1 MVLRVYWGLQGPDT
15 RTAGQLPG
23 HEYGEIMSTFNSQDT
38 VPAAGPTP
46 SEGSTLAAPASRGN
60 GWGVAALVLG
70 IVAVVFSFIPVMGV
84 VAFVLGPL
92 AVLFGI
98 IGATRKFAKK
108 GAAVAGLVLGILSVV
123 IAAIWMAVLAA
134 AVSSADQ
141 SLNSE
146 HKVQYV
152 VTTNGKASV
161 SYWTSGGTSNQ
172 DIAAGWKKEQT
183 VKNSDFLSLVVT
195 GDYTNAGAK
204 VSCEILFDGTSISKN
219 SGTGQGAMAS
229 CSGSGLGA
237 VKKK

>member
-1 MVLRVYWGLQGPDT
+1 MT
-15 RTAGQLPG
+15 
-23 HEYGEIMSTFNSQDT
+23 TFNSQGT
-38 VPAAGPTP
+38 PPAAATATAPEQP
-46 SEGSTLAAPASRGN
+46 VVSAPAPRGN

-70 IVAVVFSFIPVMGV
+70 IVAVVFSFIPVMGA

-108 GAAVAGLVLGILSVV
+108 GTAVAGLVLGILSIV
-123 IAAIWMAVLAA
+123 IAAIWMAVLSA

-141 SLNSE
+141 ALNSE
-146 HKVQYV
+146 HRVEFV

-161 SYWTSGGTSNQ
+161 RYWTSGGTSTE
-172 DIAAGWKKEQT
+172 DIAAEWKKDQT

-195 GDYTNAGAK
+195 GDYANAAATVG
-204 VSCEILFDGTSISKN
+204 CEIIFDGVSISKN
-219 SGTGQGAMAS
+219 SGAGQGAMAS

-237 VKKK
+237 GKKK

>member
-1 MVLRVYWGLQGPDT
+1 
-15 RTAGQLPG
+15 
-23 HEYGEIMSTFNSQDT
+23 MSTFNSQGTAPADT
-38 VPAAGPTP
+38 PAPAAVPSAPTP
-46 SEGSTLAAPASRGN
+46 VSKGN

-98 IGATRKFAKK
+98 IGVTRKLAKK
-108 GAAVAGLVLGILSVV
+108 GAAVAGVVLGILSIV
-123 IAAIWMAVLAA
+123 IAAIWMAVLSA

-141 SLNSE
+141 ALNSE
-146 HKVQYV
+146 HKVEYV

-161 SYWTSGGTSNQ
+161 SYWTSGGSSNE
-172 DIAAGWKKEQT
+172 DITTDWKKEQT
-183 VKNSDFLSLVVT
+183 VKNSDFVSLVVT
-195 GDYTNAGAK
+195 GDYSNAAAVVGCK
-204 VSCEILFDGTSISKN
+204 ILFDGKSISKN

-237 VKKK
+237 NKK

>member
-1 MVLRVYWGLQGPDT
+1 
-15 RTAGQLPG
+15 
-23 HEYGEIMSTFNSQDT
+23 MSTFNSHGTAPADAPTST
-38 VPAAGPTP
+38 VPSLG
-46 SEGSTLAAPASRGN
+46 GAPVAPRGN
-60 GWGVAALVLG
+60 GCGITALVLG

-108 GAAVAGLVLGILSVV
+108 GAAIAGIVLGILSIV
-123 IAAIWMAVLAA
+123 IAAIWMAVVSA

-141 SLNSE
+141 ALNSE

-152 VTTNGKASV
+152 VTTNGKATV
-161 SYWTSGGTSNQ
+161 SYWTSGGTSNV
-172 DIAAGWKKEQT
+172 DVSTGWKKEQT
-183 VKNSDFLSLVVT
+183 VNNSDLLSLVVT
-195 GDYTNAGAK
+195 GDFSNAAAK
-204 VSCEILFDGTSISKN
+204 VGCEILFDGKSISKN

-237 VKKK
+237 DKKK

>member
-1 MVLRVYWGLQGPDT
+1 
-15 RTAGQLPG
+15 
-23 HEYGEIMSTFNSQDT
+23 MSTFNSHGTAPADAPTST
-38 VPAAGPTP
+38 VPSMG
-46 SEGSTLAAPASRGN
+46 GAPVASRGN
-60 GWGVAALVLG
+60 GWGITALVLG

-108 GAAVAGLVLGILSVV
+108 GAAIAGIVLGILSIV
-123 IAAIWMAVLAA
+123 IAAIWMAVVSA

-141 SLNSE
+141 ALNSE

-161 SYWTSGGTSNQ
+161 SYWTSGGTSNV
-172 DIAAGWKKEQT
+172 DVSAGWKKEQT
-183 VKNSDFLSLVVT
+183 VKNSDLLSLVVS
-195 GDYTNAGAK
+195 GDFSNAAAK
-204 VSCEILFDGTSISKN
+204 VGCEILFDGKSISKN

-237 VKKK
+237 DKKK

>member
-1 MVLRVYWGLQGPDT
+1 
-15 RTAGQLPG
+15 
-23 HEYGEIMSTFNSQDT
+23 MSTFNSHGTAPADAPTST
-38 VPAAGPTP
+38 VPSMG
-46 SEGSTLAAPASRGN
+46 GAPVAPRGN
-60 GWGVAALVLG
+60 GWGITALVLG

-108 GAAVAGLVLGILSVV
+108 GAAIAGIVLGILSIV
-123 IAAIWMAVLAA
+123 IAAIWMAVVSA

-141 SLNSE
+141 ALNSE

-161 SYWTSGGTSNQ
+161 SYWTSGGTSNV
-172 DIAAGWKKEQT
+172 DVSTGWKKEQT
-183 VKNSDFLSLVVT
+183 VKNSDLLSLVVS
-195 GDYTNAGAK
+195 GDFSNAAAK
-204 VSCEILFDGTSISKN
+204 VGCEILFDGKSISKN

-237 VKKK
+237 DKKK